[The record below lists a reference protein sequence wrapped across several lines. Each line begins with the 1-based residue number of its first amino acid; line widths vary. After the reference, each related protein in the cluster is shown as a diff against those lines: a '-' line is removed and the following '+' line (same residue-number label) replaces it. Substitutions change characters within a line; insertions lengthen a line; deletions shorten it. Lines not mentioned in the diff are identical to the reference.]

1 MKQLFILLSII
12 LLTCASLFSQNS
24 IDKVIDEVMKNN
36 TTLSALRKNADSE
49 LIGNKTGIYL
59 ENPEFAFDYLWGSPS
74 VNGNRTD
81 ISVLQSFDFPSA
93 YVYRSQIS
101 DYQNEQVE
109 LEFQKQSKSIIMQTR
124 LVCNDLIYHNA
135 LKSELSGRIANAQK
149 IASSFKSKFETGDV
163 GILEYN
169 KAQVNLLNLVKDAES
184 AEIERNALLSE
195 LQSLN
200 GGIFIEYTESVYP
213 VQNFASDF
221 EQWYIQAEQNNPV
234 LKWLKQEAAISQKNE
249 KLNTALGL
257 PKFQAGYMS
266 EDVPGQQFQGISV
279 GLSIPL
285 FENKNAVKYAK
296 AKTIAVQSA
305 EADTRLQ
312 FYNNLKA
319 LHTKS
324 ISQQN
329 SLDDYRTNLQLFDN
343 SAFLQKALDLGE
355 LSLAEYIYELSIY
368 YESFNK
374 VLELERNLNMTIVEL
389 NKYQ

>member
-1 MKQLFILLSII
+1 MKHLVILLGSI
-12 LLTCASLFSQNS
+12 LLFDVNLFSQNI
-24 IDKVIDEVMKNN
+24 IDNVIAEVQKNN

-59 ENPEFAFDYLWGSPS
+59 KNPEFAFNYLWGSPA
-74 VNGNRTD
+74 NIGNRTD
-81 ISVLQSFDFPSA
+81 ISVQQSFDFPSA
-93 YVYRSQIS
+93 YVYRNQIS

-109 LEFQKQSKSIIMQTR
+109 LEFRKQTKSIIMQTR

-135 LKSELSGRIANAQK
+135 LKSELSKRIANAEK
-149 IASSFKSKFETGDV
+149 IAISFKSKFETGDV

-169 KAQVNLLNLVKDAES
+169 KAQVNLLNLSKDAES
-184 AEIERNALLSE
+184 TEIERNALLSE
-195 LQSLN
+195 LQGLN
-200 GGIFIEYTESVYP
+200 GGIFIEFTDSVY
-213 VQNFASDF
+213 QLQTIAGDF

-234 LKWLKQEAAISQKNE
+234 LQWLKQEVAIREKQE

-257 PKFQAGYMS
+257 PNFQAGYMS
-266 EDVPGQQFQGISV
+266 EDVVGQQFQGVTV

-296 AKTIAVQSA
+296 AKTLAVQSA

-319 LHTKS
+319 LHTKAV
-324 ISQQN
+324 SQQK
-329 SLDDYRTNLQLFDN
+329 SLNDYRTNLQLFDN
-343 SAFLQKALDLGE
+343 SPLLQKALDLGE

-374 VLELERNLNMTIVEL
+374 LLELERELNMTIVEF
-389 NKYQ
+389 NRYQ

>member
-1 MKQLFILLSII
+1 MKRLIILLSII
-12 LLTCASLFSQNS
+12 LLPGANLFSQNS
-24 IDKVIDEVMKNN
+24 IDKVVDEVLKNN

-49 LIGNKTGIYL
+49 LLGNKTGIYL
-59 ENPEFAFDYLWGSPS
+59 KNPEFAFNYLWGSPA
-74 VNGNRTD
+74 NIGNRTD

-93 YVYRSQIS
+93 YVYRNQIS

-109 LEFQKQSKSIIMQTR
+109 LEFRKQSKSIIMQIK

-135 LKSELSGRIANAQK
+135 LKSELSKRIANAEK
-149 IASSFKSKFETGDV
+149 IAISFKSKFETGDV

-169 KAQVNLLNLVKDAES
+169 KAQVNLLNLSKDAES
-184 AEIERNALLSE
+184 TEIERNALLSE
-195 LQSLN
+195 LQGLN
-200 GGIFIEYTESVYP
+200 GGIFIEFTDRVY
-213 VQNFASDF
+213 QLLTIAGDF

-234 LKWLKQEAAISQKNE
+234 LQWLKQEVTINEKNE
-249 KLNTALGL
+249 RLNTALGL

-266 EDVPGQQFQGISV
+266 EDVVGQQFQGVTI

-319 LHTKS
+319 LHTKAV
-324 ISQQN
+324 SQQN
-329 SLDDYRTNLQLFDN
+329 SLNDYRTNLQLFDN
-343 SAFLQKALDLGE
+343 SPLLQKALDLGE
-355 LSLAEYIYELSIY
+355 LSLAEYIFELSIY
-368 YESFNK
+368 YESFDK
-374 VLELERNLNMTIVEL
+374 LLELERDLNMTIVEL

>member
-1 MKQLFILLSII
+1 MKRLIILLSII
-12 LLTCASLFSQNS
+12 LLPGANLFSQNS
-24 IDKVIDEVMKNN
+24 IDKVVDEVLKNN

-49 LIGNKTGIYL
+49 LLGNKTGIYL
-59 ENPEFAFDYLWGSPS
+59 KNPEFAFNYLWGSPA
-74 VNGNRTD
+74 NIGNRTD

-93 YVYRSQIS
+93 YVYRNQIS

-109 LEFQKQSKSIIMQTR
+109 LEFRKQSKSIIMQIR

-135 LKSELSGRIANAQK
+135 LKSELSKRIANAEK
-149 IASSFKSKFETGDV
+149 IAISFKSKFETGDV

-169 KAQVNLLNLVKDAES
+169 KAQVNLLNLSKDAES
-184 AEIERNALLSE
+184 TEIERNALLSE
-195 LQSLN
+195 LQGLN
-200 GGIFIEYTESVYP
+200 GGIFIEFTDSVY
-213 VQNFASDF
+213 QLLTIAGDF

-234 LKWLKQEAAISQKNE
+234 LQWLKQEVTINEKNE
-249 KLNTALGL
+249 RLNTALGL

-266 EDVPGQQFQGISV
+266 EDVVGQQFQGVTI

-319 LHTKS
+319 LHTKAV
-324 ISQQN
+324 SQQN
-329 SLDDYRTNLQLFDN
+329 SLNDYRTNLQLFDN
-343 SAFLQKALDLGE
+343 SPLLQKALDLGE
-355 LSLAEYIYELSIY
+355 LSLAEYIFELSIY
-368 YESFNK
+368 YESFDK
-374 VLELERNLNMTIVEL
+374 LLELERDLNMTIVEL

>member
-12 LLTCASLFSQNS
+12 LLTCANLFSQNS
-24 IDKVIDEVMKNN
+24 IDKVIDEVLKNN
-36 TTLSALRKNADSE
+36 TTLAALRKNADSE
-49 LIGNKTGIYL
+49 LLGNKTGIYL
-59 ENPEFAFDYLWGSPS
+59 ENPEFVFDYLWGSPS

-109 LEFQKQSKSIIMQTR
+109 LEFRKQSKSIIMQTR
-124 LVCNDLIYHNA
+124 LVCNNLIYHNA
-135 LKSELSGRIANAQK
+135 LKSELSGRIINAKK
-149 IASSFKSKFETGDV
+149 IASSFKSKFETGDA

-195 LQSLN
+195 LQNLN
-200 GGIFIEYTESVYP
+200 GGFLIEFTESVYP
-213 VQNFASDF
+213 VQNFATDF
-221 EQWYIQAEQNNPV
+221 EQWYIQAEPNNPV
-234 LKWLKQEAAISQKNE
+234 LQLLKQEGTISQKNE

-266 EDVPGQQFQGISV
+266 EDIPGQQFQGISV

-319 LHTKS
+319 LHTKA

-329 SLDDYRTNLQLFDN
+329 SLNDYRTNLQLFDN
-343 SAFLQKALDLGE
+343 SALLQKALDLGE

-374 VLELERNLNMTIVEL
+374 LLELERNLNMTIVEL

>member
-1 MKQLFILLSII
+1 MKHLVILLGSI
-12 LLTCASLFSQNS
+12 LLFDVNLFSQNS
-24 IDKVIDEVMKNN
+24 IDNVIAEVQKNN

-59 ENPEFAFDYLWGSPS
+59 KNPEFAFNYLWGSPA
-74 VNGNRTD
+74 NIGNRTD
-81 ISVLQSFDFPSA
+81 ISVQQSFDFPSA
-93 YVYRSQIS
+93 YVYRNQIS

-109 LEFQKQSKSIIMQTR
+109 LEFRKQTKSIIMQTR

-135 LKSELSGRIANAQK
+135 LKSELSKRIANAEK
-149 IASSFKSKFETGDV
+149 IAISFKSKFETGDV

-169 KAQVNLLNLVKDAES
+169 KAQVNLLNLSKDAES
-184 AEIERNALLSE
+184 TEIERNALLSE
-195 LQSLN
+195 LQGLN
-200 GGIFIEYTESVYP
+200 GGIFIEFTDSVY
-213 VQNFASDF
+213 QLQTIAGDF

-234 LKWLKQEAAISQKNE
+234 LQWLKQEVAIREKQE

-257 PKFQAGYMS
+257 PNFQAGYMS
-266 EDVPGQQFQGISV
+266 EDVVGQQFQGVTV

-296 AKTIAVQSA
+296 AKTLAVQSA

-319 LHTKS
+319 LHTKAV
-324 ISQQN
+324 SQQK
-329 SLDDYRTNLQLFDN
+329 SLNDYRTNLQLFDN
-343 SAFLQKALDLGE
+343 SPLLQKALDLGE

-374 VLELERNLNMTIVEL
+374 LLELERELNMTIVEF
-389 NKYQ
+389 NRYQ

>member
-1 MKQLFILLSII
+1 MQNPLKLNAMPYCLNYKVLTVVFII
-12 LLTCASLFSQNS
+12 
-24 IDKVIDEVMKNN
+24 
-36 TTLSALRKNADSE
+36 
-49 LIGNKTGIYL
+49 
-59 ENPEFAFDYLWGSPS
+59 EF
-74 VNGNRTD
+74 TD
-81 ISVLQSFDFPSA
+81 
-93 YVYRSQIS
+93 
-101 DYQNEQVE
+101 
-109 LEFQKQSKSIIMQTR
+109 
-124 LVCNDLIYHNA
+124 
-135 LKSELSGRIANAQK
+135 
-149 IASSFKSKFETGDV
+149 
-163 GILEYN
+163 
-169 KAQVNLLNLVKDAES
+169 
-184 AEIERNALLSE
+184 
-195 LQSLN
+195 
-200 GGIFIEYTESVYP
+200 SVYP
-213 VQNFASDF
+213 VQNFAGDF

-234 LKWLKQEAAISQKNE
+234 LQWLKQEGTISQKNE

-319 LHTKS
+319 LHTKA

-329 SLDDYRTNLQLFDN
+329 SLNDYRTNLQLFDN
-343 SAFLQKALDLGE
+343 SALLQKALDLGE

-368 YESFNK
+368 YESFNRI
-374 VLELERNLNMTIVEL
+374 LELERNLNMTIVEL